1 MAASRTRRPSV
12 RAADPADRLVYVSG
26 GELALR
32 RERRDGQFVIIDAD
46 GVPVTDGETLARV
59 GALRIPPAWTDV
71 WISTAPN
78 AHLQATGLD
87 AKGRRQYLYHPLWRL
102 RRDEEKF
109 DDMLEFAERLP
120 DVRAVA
126 RGLLASDHAD
136 RERTLALAVRLLDIG
151 LFRVGW
157 DRYARDN
164 GHVGLTTLRRENV
177 TLQGLDVRFDFIAK
191 SGKRRR
197 MRVRDPQ
204 SVRVLAD
211 LRRRRGFPHELLVY
225 PSQGTWH
232 RIHAADV
239 NNTLR
244 CWGDGP
250 YSAKEFRT
258 WAATVL
264 AAVAL
269 AREHA
274 TGKRGPRAVSRA
286 VREVSMALGNTPAV
300 ARSSYIDPRVIT
312 LFEND
317 VVIELPD
324 ASSPPAVPMRIHGD
338 EVVVELPTDVDE
350 DAIRL
355 DVEHRVRELLVGV
368 RTARAQAA

>member
-1 MAASRTRRPSV
+1 
-12 RAADPADRLVYVSG
+12 
-26 GELALR
+26 
-32 RERRDGQFVIIDAD
+32 
-46 GVPVTDGETLARV
+46 
-59 GALRIPPAWTDV
+59 
-71 WISTAPN
+71 
-78 AHLQATGLD
+78 
-87 AKGRRQYLYHPLWRL
+87 
-102 RRDEEKF
+102 
-109 DDMLEFAERLP
+109 
-120 DVRAVA
+120 VRAVA
-126 RGLLASDHAD
+126 RGLLASGHAD
-136 RERTLALAVRLLDIG
+136 REHTLALAVRLLDIG

-157 DRYARDN
+157 DRHARDN

-211 LRRRRGFPHELLVY
+211 LRRRRGSPHELLVY

-312 LFEND
+312 LFEDD
-317 VVIELPD
+317 VVIDLPD
-324 ASSPPAVPMRIHGD
+324 ASSQPAVPMRIDGD

-368 RTARAQAA
+368 RTVRAQAA